1 MKTLKN
7 LLLAGIVS
15 GSAAPGADITWDGT
29 TGPFGSG
36 TNWDGDA
43 VPGSGDIAH
52 ILNGGTAQIASPDS
66 FTLQRLVLG
75 GFSGTGSLEISGGTL
90 ALTLGGHN
98 AYIGGNDSNGGTGS
112 GILNISGGS
121 LVASGGEFLVGS
133 RGGTGTVN
141 MTGGTLSNT
150 NWIIFGRDGGGT
162 GNANLSGD
170 AQINKTGGGNFVL
183 GVFSG
188 TTNTATLSDSASI
201 TSNTEIRLGWG
212 NNSAATKGVLNLND
226 NSSASAGGNF
236 QVGFREPG
244 GSAGPSGELHL
255 TGSASASSGNEFYI
269 GHGAGAS
276 GILTMEGASTVN
288 VNTGFVV
295 GRFNATGT
303 VTLNDSAQINVGGFT
318 VLGDLASA
326 VANVTVNGN
335 ASINTT
341 EMVWIGHSS
350 STASLTVNGGL
361 VTSHANLG
369 ADNTGAGIAFRGTS
383 TLNLNGGTVETPG
396 FNKTGPVAELNLNG
410 GVIRATG
417 NTNTGSYFNN
427 FASGDIDIQAGG
439 AIIDTNGN
447 DITVV
452 QDLAGDGGLTK
463 QGTGS
468 LVLGGSSTYGG
479 STVISG
485 GSLVLGASDRIGD
498 TSMLTLDG
506 GTLDLNN
513 FSEALAALTLGLTST
528 IDFGAIPGANALS
541 FADSS
546 SIAWTGSLI
555 LENFEVGLDTL
566 NFSSE
571 SGLTPEQLDA
581 ITLDGYYATGLTSGG
596 DVIFAVIP
604 EPAGVGLAI
613 TGMLFLLTAFRRRQ
627 AA

>member
-15 GSAAPGADITWDGT
+15 GSAAPGADIAWDGA

-36 TNWDGDA
+36 TNWDGDT

-66 FTLQRLVLG
+66 FTIQRLVLG
-75 GFSGTGSLEISGGTL
+75 GFSGTGSLEISGGML

-121 LVASGGEFLVGS
+121 LVAGGGEFLIGS

-141 MTGGTLSNT
+141 MTGGTFSNT

-162 GNANLSGD
+162 GFGNLSGD
-170 AQINKTGGGNFVL
+170 AQISKTGGGDIAI
-183 GVFSG
+183 GIFSG
-188 TTNTATLSDSASI
+188 TTSIVNAGDNSGI
-201 TSNTEIRLGWG
+201 TSNNNIRVGWG
-212 NNSAATKGVLNLND
+212 NNGTGILNLT
-226 NSSASAGGNF
+226 GNATATANNEF
-236 QVGFREPG
+236 WIGQDG
-244 GSAGPSGELHL
+244 GSNGTL
-255 TGSASASSGNEFYI
+255 TLSD
-269 GHGAGAS
+269 
-276 GILTMEGASTVN
+276 ASTVN
-288 VNTGFVV
+288 VTNGFVV
-295 GRFNATGT
+295 GRGGAGT
-303 VTLNDSAQINVGGFT
+303 VTLGGSSALNVGGFT
-318 VLGDLASA
+318 VLGDGGSSSGH
-326 VANVTVNGN
+326 VTVNGN
-335 ASINTT
+335 ASLLTT
-341 EMVWIGHSS
+341 QMVWIGHNNSP
-350 STASLTVNGGL
+350 ASLTVNGGL

-369 ADNTGAGIAFRGTS
+369 ADGTGAGIAFRGTS

-396 FNKTGPVAELNLNG
+396 FNKTGPVAALNLNG
-410 GVIRATG
+410 GVIRVTG

-427 FASGDIDIQAGG
+427 FTSGDIDIQTGG

-463 QGTGS
+463 QGAGS

-479 STVISG
+479 PTVIFG

-498 TSMLTLDG
+498 TSTLTLDG

-513 FSEALAALTLGLTST
+513 FSEALAALTLGVTST
-528 IDFGAIPGANALS
+528 IDFGAISGANALS

-546 SIAWTGSLI
+546 SIAWAGSLI

-604 EPAGVGLAI
+604 EPAGTGLAI
-613 TGMLFLLTAFRRRQ
+613 TGMLFLLTTFRRRH